1 MAISITDEEW
11 EALGP
16 ESFDTTTLL
25 RAVDAVDAMRDHLND
40 GEEGRPPQL
49 RTDLLRLHQ
58 LAMAVINSGARSQV
72 PALFELAANL
82 DDDVSDLVESL
93 EAIRDTLAELM
104 DLYPESLSYGD
115 DDPDREDDP
124 DTV

>member
-40 GEEGRPPQL
+40 GEGGRPPQL
-49 RTDLLRLHQ
+49 RTDLLKLHQ

-72 PALFELAANL
+72 PALFELAATL
-82 DDDVSDLVESL
+82 DDDVSSLMESL
-93 EAIRDTLAELM
+93 EEIRDTLATLM
-104 DLYPESLSYGD
+104 DLYPESLGYGD
-115 DDPDREDDP
+115 LGESE
-124 DTV
+124 TI